1 MSNELYYRGSEEY
14 AVAVKN
20 QLQRMESQG
29 IRDANKIAFSIQN
42 MEYGIRSDIRQSTY
56 AIVASQ
62 EMLRQTFQQG
72 FDSVNNTLQ
81 LGFGMMSAKMDEL
94 KEVIYQV
101 GDEICGKLDE
111 IHDIMNNPLLTAS
124 RELYRRALKNYQN
137 GYFTEALEDI
147 KQAVEKNKT
156 DYISWELMGEIYLY
170 GAGKF
175 SNVINL
181 DEAEKAF
188 ENAAKYIDADLR
200 ESDEAKRLGMLI
212 YYELGYTRFLKSNDL
227 LVEGEET
234 KSIEMLGK
242 SAGDLGESLNYTS
255 IKAEYILS
263 PETFENYH
271 SYFIN
276 YEILKES
283 KISTL
288 NEEISVFEKVD
299 KTRRNDGEKAD
310 KEIGAR
316 KNEISKLKQQPKI
329 KDYQIFHYG
338 KILINLAKDKHFQ
351 GKDDEALDLISKA
364 IDADSN
370 NALIFSTDKDFESLW
385 SKIDSLIEE
394 KRKFL
399 ISKIEE
405 ERNKVSKLEFT
416 QEKINSFLSEYES
429 IVSGYKD
436 APFLSL
442 VEMLKKAMTLY
453 GTNENEINEKKKFL
467 QELKDFIAQ
476 CSENE
481 NCTAYSYEGNHK
493 NMHIFDSKLSFY
505 IHNDEVF
512 SNSYEAK
519 FYTMEPLGQREFFHY
534 DGIHCSYAIMKY
546 IDRIAPKHDDIPFID
561 VLSKIKDDME
571 QNYVKVYSFAEQK
584 EFLDVLNSIF
594 DKKEAK
600 AKAVFEAQRAA
611 QRADEE
617 TGNKIA
623 KGCGIG
629 CLVFVIIYVL
639 ICVAMCAAGAD

>member
-94 KEVIYQV
+94 KEAIYQV

-227 LVEGEET
+227 LVEGDET

-242 SAGDLGESLNYTS
+242 STGDLGESLNYTS
-255 IKAEYILS
+255 IKPEYILS

-329 KDYQIFHYG
+329 KDYQIFHYC
-338 KILINLAKDKHFQ
+338 KILTNLAKDKHFQ

-385 SKIDSLIEE
+385 GKIDNLIEE

-416 QEKINSFLSEYES
+416 QEKINSFLSEFDS
-429 IVSGYKD
+429 FSSGYKD

-442 VEMLKKAMTLY
+442 AEMLKKAITLF

-467 QELKDFIAQ
+467 QKLKDFIAQ

-481 NCTAYSYEGNHK
+481 NCTGYNSYTGNSK
-493 NMHIFDSKLSFY
+493 NMHIFDSELNFY

-512 SNSYEAK
+512 SNSYEAN
-519 FYTMEPLGQREFFHY
+519 FYTHVEQGEPFCY
-534 DGIHCSYAIMKY
+534 DRIHCSYAIMKY
-546 IDRIAPKHDDIPFID
+546 IDKIAPKHDKIPFID

>member
-20 QLQRMESQG
+20 QLERMEIQG

-94 KEVIYQV
+94 KEAIYQV

-111 IHDIMNNPLLTAS
+111 IHDIVNNPLLTAS

-200 ESDEAKRLGMLI
+200 ESDEAKRFGMLI

-227 LVEGEET
+227 LVGGEET

-276 YEILKES
+276 YEILKEN
-283 KISTL
+283 KINTL
-288 NEEISVFEKVD
+288 NEEISRLEKVNKVD
-299 KTRRNDGEKAD
+299 KEKAD
-310 KEIGAR
+310 KEIETR
-316 KNEISKLKQQPKI
+316 KKEIANIKQQPKI
-329 KDYQIFHYG
+329 KDYQIFHYS

-364 IDADSN
+364 IDVDSN
-370 NALIFSTDKDFESLW
+370 NALIFSTDKDFESFW
-385 SKIDSLIEE
+385 SKIENLIEG
-394 KRKFL
+394 KR
-399 ISKIEE
+399 
-405 ERNKVSKLEFT
+405 
-416 QEKINSFLSEYES
+416 
-429 IVSGYKD
+429 
-436 APFLSL
+436 
-442 VEMLKKAMTLY
+442 
-453 GTNENEINEKKKFL
+453 
-467 QELKDFIAQ
+467 
-476 CSENE
+476 
-481 NCTAYSYEGNHK
+481 
-493 NMHIFDSKLSFY
+493 
-505 IHNDEVF
+505 
-512 SNSYEAK
+512 
-519 FYTMEPLGQREFFHY
+519 
-534 DGIHCSYAIMKY
+534 
-546 IDRIAPKHDDIPFID
+546 
-561 VLSKIKDDME
+561 
-571 QNYVKVYSFAEQK
+571 
-584 EFLDVLNSIF
+584 
-594 DKKEAK
+594 
-600 AKAVFEAQRAA
+600 
-611 QRADEE
+611 
-617 TGNKIA
+617 
-623 KGCGIG
+623 
-629 CLVFVIIYVL
+629 
-639 ICVAMCAAGAD
+639 